1 MNRLKRVFISVL
13 ALSLA
18 ACMAGCKSGGK
29 LSHSN
34 FKSAAKKSGATVVE
48 NSTDFAKV
56 ANQISGYSV
65 FISQKGSD
73 AQSLFESQITK
84 TATMP
89 AIKEFSIFMSAPDD
103 SSICYIT
110 MVTFDDEKDANDF
123 YKMNCSQVKG
133 NILGNDGYS
142 FNLKY
147 QEKDG
152 TLRQEG
158 AYQKGKTVIY
168 ALSEN
173 VTSKQFAVLEDICR
187 ELGIKS
193 PAEANRKMQEKIQ

>member
-1 MNRLKRVFISVL
+1 
-13 ALSLA
+13 
-18 ACMAGCKSGGK
+18 
-29 LSHSN
+29 
-34 FKSAAKKSGATVVE
+34 
-48 NSTDFAKV
+48 
-56 ANQISGYSV
+56 
-65 FISQKGSD
+65 
-73 AQSLFESQITK
+73 
-84 TATMP
+84 MP
-89 AIKEFSIFMSAPDD
+89 EIKEFSIFMSAPDD

-110 MVTFDDEKDANDF
+110 MVTFGDEKDANDF

-173 VTSKQFAVLEDICR
+173 VTSNQFAVLEDICR